1 MKIINILVLTKQIQ
15 IFTRIQINLDLFKNI
30 LLTSLIIPWIRTVK
44 FKLKTI
50 RQIIINETIN
60 IEVSSKE
67 LSHAGE

>member
-30 LLTSLIIPWIRTVK
+30 LLTSLIIPWIRTVQ